1 MYIFD
6 IDGTLLYTID
16 SIAYN
21 VNESLKDFGLKT
33 VPKDKIKDF
42 VGNGSRVLIEKS
54 LAYIGY
60 DGESEKILDHYN
72 KKYDQNPLYLTR
84 PYDGIIDE
92 LESLKKRGE
101 ILAAFSNKPDS
112 TSKKVIKEF
121 FPKGL
126 FDFVLGNR
134 DDYERKPSPEGMY
147 IIKERFNKDFTDIFY
162 FGDSEVD
169 MKCGKNAGVFTIGSA
184 WGFRDRALL
193 ESYKPNLVID
203 TPGEISKIRRV

>member
-33 VPKDKIKDF
+33 VPKERIKEF
-42 VGNGSRVLIEKS
+42 VGKGSKVLIDKS
-54 LAYIGY
+54 LAYIGFKK
-60 DGESEKILDHYN
+60 DGGRILDHYN
-72 KKYDQNPLYLTR
+72 EKYDKNPLYLTR
-84 PYDGIIDE
+84 PYDGILDE
-92 LESLKKRGE
+92 LKKIKDRKE

-112 TSKKVIKEF
+112 TSKKVIQEF
-121 FPKGL
+121 FPDGL

-169 MKCGKNAGVFTIGSA
+169 MKCGKNAGVFTIGCA

-193 ESYKPNLVID
+193 ESYNPDLIIN
-203 TPGEISKIRRV
+203 TPKEISKIRRV